1 VNGKDDLVAH
11 GKNLRELIKNKIMK
25 KLFKILGITLIA
37 VLILIGTGPF
47 FFKDQIAEIIKNKL
61 NASMDAQIDFVE
73 VDLSLF
79 RAFPD
84 ARLQIEGVS
93 ILNKAPF
100 DGDTL
105 FYGKEVKLD
114 LPIGDLFNNA
124 RDPIHVNELTVNGA
138 VARFTVNENGNS
150 SWDIAKEDVS
160 AKASPDPAA
169 EENTGFSFNL
179 KHYVIN
185 DSEIT
190 YEDLATKNKLV
201 LSNMHHSGNGD
212 FSSGEI
218 VLDTYTEAWVFY
230 GIDGINY
237 LSGQKVKL
245 DADILM
251 DLENQKYTFQENQ
264 AFINDLEL
272 KMNGYVI
279 IDEVSTMVDLTFD
292 TPSSDFKNFF
302 AMIPETYR
310 KNLDGITTTG
320 DFTVNGIIKGEVD
333 DNRIPKIDI
342 KISSK
347 NASFK
352 YLDLPKTVTN
362 INIDAQLK
370 NDTGDIDDT
379 YFNVAQTSFNIG
391 SDRISGNAMIRN
403 LTTNMDV
410 DLKAKGNLNFQN
422 LAQAFPLPEGMKLD
436 GKLALDMAT
445 KFDME
450 SIEKE
455 RYERINT
462 EGTASL
468 SQFKYEGD
476 ALTKPLV
483 INKASIDMTNARIK
497 LDDFDAQTGN
507 TDLKASGTINN
518 LIGFLLQDQDLK
530 GTFNVRFNT
539 LDASDFMTA
548 TEVVPAQKA
557 NNTTQTSTSA
567 TTEEAIKIPAF
578 LDANLDFQANRVLY
592 DGLELKKVSGV
603 ALVREETLTLN
614 NVQTDIFDGTIG
626 VNGSVST
633 KAAIPVFN
641 MALDMKNLDIA
652 KSFEGFDM
660 FKSFVPILK
669 SLQGKINSDLTLSGS
684 LDSQLSPILSTLAG
698 DALAQLLT
706 KEINAKNSPLLAT
719 LDQKVSFI
727 DLKKFDVSDITTTLK
742 FKDGALQVAPFD
754 FNIKG
759 IKATASGNHSLTDEM
774 DYTLA
779 LDVPAK
785 FLGKEGSSLLSKLT
799 AEDIDKLNVPV
810 PVKLSGSFL
819 SPKIDL
825 NLDLAVKNLTNQIVE
840 IQKQKLKDKGE
851 EALGNAVNDLISGN
865 NPLGGIK
872 DIINGNGKPKD
883 PATTQASDSTKNP
896 QKTRVKTEDKV
907 KEVAGSIINDLFGKK
922 NKKAVDTTKTK

>member
-1 VNGKDDLVAH
+1 
-11 GKNLRELIKNKIMK
+11 MK
-25 KLFKILGITLIA
+25 KLFKILAITAMAAVILIA
-37 VLILIGTGPF
+37 AAPF
-47 FFKDQIAEIIKNKL
+47 LFKDQITEIIKNKL
-61 NASMDAQIDFVE
+61 NASLDAQIDFVE

-79 RAFPD
+79 SAFPE
-84 ARLQIEGVS
+84 ARLHIEGVS
-93 ILNKAPF
+93 ITNKAPF
-100 DGDTL
+100 AGDTL

-114 LPIGDLFNNA
+114 LPIGDLFNDA
-124 RDPIHVNELTVNGA
+124 SDPIHVNELIVNGA

-150 SWDIAKEDVS
+150 SWDIAKEDAT

-179 KHYVIN
+179 KHYEMN
-185 DSEIT
+185 DAEIT
-190 YEDLATKNKLV
+190 YQDIATKNKLV
-201 LSNMHHSGNGD
+201 LSNMNHSGNGD

-218 VLDTYTEAWVFY
+218 VLDTYTEALVFY

-245 DADILM
+245 DAGILM
-251 DLENQKYTFQENQ
+251 DLENQQYTFQENK

-272 KMNGYVI
+272 KMNGYVKLEEAFI
-279 IDEVSTMVDLTFD
+279 MVDLTFD

-302 AMIPETYR
+302 ALIPETYR
-310 KNLDGITTTG
+310 KNLDGIATTG
-320 DFTVNGIIKGEVD
+320 DFTVNGTIKGEVD
-333 DNRIPKIDI
+333 DNRIPKMDI
-342 KISSK
+342 QISSK
-347 NASFK
+347 KASFK
-352 YLDLPKTVTN
+352 YSELPKMVTN

-391 SDRISGNAMIRN
+391 SDRISGTAMIRN
-403 LTTNMDV
+403 LITNMDV
-410 DLKAKGNLNFQN
+410 DLTAKGILNFQN
-422 LAQAFPLPEGMKLD
+422 LAQAFPLSEGMKLD
-436 GKLALDMAT
+436 GELALDVAT

-462 EGTASL
+462 KGTASL

-530 GTFNVRFNT
+530 GTFNVRSVT
-539 LDASDFMTA
+539 LDVADFMTA
-548 TEVVPAQKA
+548 TEVVAAQKA

-578 LDANLDFQANRVLY
+578 LDANLDFQVNRVLY
-592 DGLELKKVSGV
+592 DGLELKNVSGV
-603 ALVREETLTLN
+603 ALIREETVTLN

-633 KAAIPVFN
+633 KAVTPVFN

-660 FKSFVPILK
+660 FKSYVPILK
-669 SLQGKINSDLTLSGS
+669 SLQGKINTDLTLSGS
-684 LDSQLSPILSTLAG
+684 LDSQLSPILSTLVG
-698 DALAQLLT
+698 DAITQLLT
-706 KEINAKNSPLLAT
+706 KEIDVKNSPLLAA

-742 FKDGALQVAPFD
+742 FKNGAVQVAPFD

-759 IKATASGNHSLTDEM
+759 INATASGNHSLTNEM

-785 FLGKEGSSLLSKLT
+785 FLGKEGASLLSKLT
-799 AEDIDKLNVPV
+799 TEDIDKINVPI
-810 PVKLSGSFL
+810 PIKFSGSFL
-819 SPKIDL
+819 SPKISL

-851 EALGNAVNDLISGN
+851 EALGNAVNNIISGS

-872 DIINGNGKPKD
+872 DIISGNGKPKD
-883 PATTQASDSTKNP
+883 LGTKQPSDSTKNP
-896 QKTRVKTEDKV
+896 QNIPIKTEDKV

-922 NKKAVDTTKTK
+922 KAVDTTKAK

>member
-1 VNGKDDLVAH
+1 
-11 GKNLRELIKNKIMK
+11 MK
-25 KLFKILGITLIA
+25 KLFKILAITAMAAVILIA
-37 VLILIGTGPF
+37 AAPF
-47 FFKDQIAEIIKNKL
+47 LFKDQITEIIKNKL
-61 NASMDAQIDFVE
+61 NASLDAQIDFVE

-79 RAFPD
+79 SAFPE
-84 ARLQIEGVS
+84 ARLHIEGVS
-93 ILNKAPF
+93 ITNKAPF
-100 DGDTL
+100 AGDTL

-114 LPIGDLFNNA
+114 LPIGDLFNDA
-124 RDPIHVNELTVNGA
+124 SDPIHVNELIVNGA

-150 SWDIAKEDVS
+150 SWDIAKEDAT

-179 KHYVIN
+179 KHYEMN
-185 DSEIT
+185 DAEIT
-190 YEDLATKNKLV
+190 YQDIATKNKLV
-201 LSNMHHSGNGD
+201 LSNMNHSGNGD

-218 VLDTYTEAWVFY
+218 VLDTYTEALVFY

-245 DADILM
+245 DAGILM
-251 DLENQKYTFQENQ
+251 DLENQEYTFQENK

-272 KMNGYVI
+272 KMNGYVKLEEAFI
-279 IDEVSTMVDLTFD
+279 MVDLTFD

-302 AMIPETYR
+302 ALIPETYR
-310 KNLDGITTTG
+310 KNLDGIATTG
-320 DFTVNGIIKGEVD
+320 DFTVNGTIKGEVD
-333 DNRIPKIDI
+333 DNRIPKMDI
-342 KISSK
+342 QISSK
-347 NASFK
+347 KASFK
-352 YLDLPKTVTN
+352 YSELPKMVTN

-391 SDRISGNAMIRN
+391 SDRISGTAMIRN
-403 LTTNMDV
+403 LITNMDV
-410 DLKAKGNLNFQN
+410 DLTAKGILNFQN
-422 LAQAFPLPEGMKLD
+422 LAQAFPLSEGMKLD
-436 GKLALDMAT
+436 GKLALDVAT

-462 EGTASL
+462 KGTASL

-530 GTFNVRFNT
+530 GTFNVRSVT
-539 LDASDFMTA
+539 LDVADFMTA
-548 TEVVPAQKA
+548 TEVVATQKA

-578 LDANLDFQANRVLY
+578 LDANLDFQVNRVLY
-592 DGLELKKVSGV
+592 DGLELKNVSGV
-603 ALVREETLTLN
+603 ALIREETVTLN

-633 KAAIPVFN
+633 KAVTPVFN

-660 FKSFVPILK
+660 FKSYVPILK
-669 SLQGKINSDLTLSGS
+669 SLQGKINTDLTLSGS
-684 LDSQLSPILSTLAG
+684 LDSQLSPILSTLVG
-698 DALAQLLT
+698 DAITQLLT
-706 KEINAKNSPLLAT
+706 KEIDAKNSPLLAA

-742 FKDGALQVAPFD
+742 FKNGAVQVAPFD

-759 IKATASGNHSLTDEM
+759 INATASGNHSLTNEM

-785 FLGKEGSSLLSKLT
+785 FLGKEGASLLSKLT
-799 AEDIDKLNVPV
+799 TEDIDKINVPI
-810 PVKLSGSFL
+810 PVKFSGSFL
-819 SPKIDL
+819 SPKISL

-851 EALGNAVNDLISGN
+851 EALGNAVNNIISGS

-872 DIINGNGKPKD
+872 DIISGNGKPKD
-883 PATTQASDSTKNP
+883 LGTKQPSDSTKNP
-896 QKTRVKTEDKV
+896 QNIPIKTEDKV

-922 NKKAVDTTKTK
+922 KAVDTTKAK

>member
-1 VNGKDDLVAH
+1 
-11 GKNLRELIKNKIMK
+11 MK
-25 KLFKILGITLIA
+25 KLFKILAITAMAAVILIA
-37 VLILIGTGPF
+37 AAPF
-47 FFKDQIAEIIKNKL
+47 LFKDQITEIIKNKL
-61 NASMDAQIDFVE
+61 NASLDAQIDFVE

-79 RAFPD
+79 SAFPE
-84 ARLQIEGVS
+84 ARLHIEGVS
-93 ILNKAPF
+93 ITNKAPF
-100 DGDTL
+100 AGDTL

-114 LPIGDLFNNA
+114 LPIGDLFNDA
-124 RDPIHVNELTVNGA
+124 SDPIHVNELIVNGA

-150 SWDIAKEDVS
+150 SWDIAKEDAT

-179 KHYVIN
+179 KHYEMN

-190 YEDLATKNKLV
+190 YQDIATKNKLV
-201 LSNMHHSGNGD
+201 LSNMNHSGNGD

-218 VLDTYTEAWVFY
+218 VLDTYTEALVFY

-245 DADILM
+245 DAGILM
-251 DLENQKYTFQENQ
+251 DLENQQYTFQENK

-272 KMNGYVI
+272 KMNGYVKLEEAFI
-279 IDEVSTMVDLTFD
+279 MVDLTFD

-302 AMIPETYR
+302 ALIPETYR
-310 KNLDGITTTG
+310 KNLDGIATTG
-320 DFTVNGIIKGEVD
+320 DFTVNGTIKGEVD
-333 DNRIPKIDI
+333 DNRIPKMDI
-342 KISSK
+342 QISSK
-347 NASFK
+347 KASFK
-352 YLDLPKTVTN
+352 YSELPKMVTN

-391 SDRISGNAMIRN
+391 SDRISGTAMIRN
-403 LTTNMDV
+403 LITNMDV
-410 DLKAKGNLNFQN
+410 DLTAKGILNFQN
-422 LAQAFPLPEGMKLD
+422 LAQAFPLSEGMKLD
-436 GKLALDMAT
+436 GELALDVAT

-462 EGTASL
+462 KGTASL

-530 GTFNVRFNT
+530 GTFNVRSVT
-539 LDASDFMTA
+539 LDVADFMTA
-548 TEVVPAQKA
+548 TEVVATQKA

-578 LDANLDFQANRVLY
+578 LDANLDFQVNRVLY
-592 DGLELKKVSGV
+592 DGLELKNVSGV
-603 ALVREETLTLN
+603 ALIREETVTLN

-633 KAAIPVFN
+633 KAVTPVFN

-660 FKSFVPILK
+660 FKSYVPILK
-669 SLQGKINSDLTLSGS
+669 SLQGKINTDLTLSGS
-684 LDSQLSPILSTLAG
+684 LDSQLSPILSTLVG
-698 DALAQLLT
+698 DAITQLLT
-706 KEINAKNSPLLAT
+706 KEIDVKNSPLLAA

-742 FKDGALQVAPFD
+742 FKNGAVQVAPFD

-759 IKATASGNHSLTDEM
+759 INATASGNHSLTNEM

-785 FLGKEGSSLLSKLT
+785 FLGKEGASLLSKLT
-799 AEDIDKLNVPV
+799 TEDIDKINVPI
-810 PVKLSGSFL
+810 PIKFSGSFL
-819 SPKIDL
+819 SPKISL

-851 EALGNAVNDLISGN
+851 EALGNAVNNIISGS

-872 DIINGNGKPKD
+872 DIISGNGKPKD
-883 PATTQASDSTKNP
+883 LGTKQPSDSTKNP
-896 QKTRVKTEDKV
+896 QNIPIKTEDKV

-922 NKKAVDTTKTK
+922 KAVDTTKAK

>member
-1 VNGKDDLVAH
+1 
-11 GKNLRELIKNKIMK
+11 MK
-25 KLFKILGITLIA
+25 KLFKILVITAMAAVILIA
-37 VLILIGTGPF
+37 AAPF
-47 FFKDQIAEIIKNKL
+47 LFKDQIAEIIKNKL
-61 NASMDAQIDFVE
+61 NASLDAQIDFVE

-79 RAFPD
+79 SAFPE
-84 ARLQIEGVS
+84 ARLHIQGVS
-93 ILNKAPF
+93 ITNKAPF
-100 DGDTL
+100 AGDTL

-114 LPIGDLFNNA
+114 LPIGDLFNDA
-124 RDPIHVNELTVNGA
+124 SDPIHVNELIVNGA

-150 SWDIAKEDVS
+150 SWDIAKEDAS

-169 EENTGFSFNL
+169 EKNTGFSFNL
-179 KHYVIN
+179 KHYEMN

-190 YEDLATKNKLV
+190 YQDIATKNKLV
-201 LSNMHHSGNGD
+201 LSNMNHSGNGD

-218 VLDTYTEAWVFY
+218 VLDTYTEALVFY

-245 DADILM
+245 DAGILM
-251 DLENQKYTFQENQ
+251 DLENQEYTFQENK

-272 KMNGYVI
+272 KMNGYVKLEEAFI
-279 IDEVSTMVDLTFD
+279 MVDLTFD

-302 AMIPETYR
+302 ALIPETYR
-310 KNLDGITTTG
+310 KNLDGIATTG
-320 DFTVNGIIKGEVD
+320 DFTVNGTIKGEVD
-333 DNRIPKIDI
+333 DNRIPKMDI
-342 KISSK
+342 QISSK
-347 NASFK
+347 KASFK
-352 YLDLPKTVTN
+352 YSELPKMVTN

-391 SDRISGNAMIRN
+391 SDRISGTAMIRN
-403 LTTNMDV
+403 LITNMDV
-410 DLKAKGNLNFQN
+410 DLTAKGILNFQN
-422 LAQAFPLPEGMKLD
+422 LAQAFPLSEGMKLD
-436 GKLALDMAT
+436 GKLALDVAT

-462 EGTASL
+462 KGTASL

-530 GTFNVRFNT
+530 GTFNVRSVT
-539 LDASDFMTA
+539 LDVADFMTA
-548 TEVVPAQKA
+548 TEVVAAQKA

-578 LDANLDFQANRVLY
+578 LDANLDFQVNRVLY
-592 DGLELKKVSGV
+592 DGLELKNVSGV
-603 ALVREETLTLN
+603 ALIREETVTLN

-633 KAAIPVFN
+633 KAVTPVFN

-660 FKSFVPILK
+660 FKSYVPILK
-669 SLQGKINSDLTLSGS
+669 SLQGKINTDLTLSGS
-684 LDSQLSPILSTLAG
+684 LDSQLSPILSTLVG
-698 DALAQLLT
+698 DAITQLLT
-706 KEINAKNSPLLAT
+706 KEIDAKNSPLLAA

-742 FKDGALQVAPFD
+742 FKNGAVQVAPFD

-759 IKATASGNHSLTDEM
+759 INATASGNHSLTNEM

-785 FLGKEGSSLLSKLT
+785 FLGKEGASLLSKLT
-799 AEDIDKLNVPV
+799 TEDIDKINVPI
-810 PVKLSGSFL
+810 PVKFSGSFL
-819 SPKIDL
+819 SPKISL

-851 EALGNAVNDLISGN
+851 EALGNAVNNIISGS

-872 DIINGNGKPKD
+872 DIISGNGKPKD
-883 PATTQASDSTKNP
+883 LGTKQPSDSTKNP
-896 QKTRVKTEDKV
+896 QNIPIKTEDKV

-922 NKKAVDTTKTK
+922 KAVDTTKAK

>member
-1 VNGKDDLVAH
+1 
-11 GKNLRELIKNKIMK
+11 MK
-25 KLFKILGITLIA
+25 KLFKILAITAMAAVILIA
-37 VLILIGTGPF
+37 AAPF
-47 FFKDQIAEIIKNKL
+47 LFKDQITEIIKNKL
-61 NASMDAQIDFVE
+61 NASLDAQIDFVE

-79 RAFPD
+79 SAFPE
-84 ARLQIEGVS
+84 ARLHIQGVS
-93 ILNKAPF
+93 ITNKAPF
-100 DGDTL
+100 AGDTL

-114 LPIGDLFNNA
+114 LPIGDLFNDA
-124 RDPIHVNELTVNGA
+124 SDPIHVNELIVNGA

-150 SWDIAKEDVS
+150 SWDIAKEDAT

-179 KHYVIN
+179 KHYEMN
-185 DSEIT
+185 DAEIT
-190 YEDLATKNKLV
+190 YQDIATKNKLV
-201 LSNMHHSGNGD
+201 LSNMNHSGNGD

-218 VLDTYTEAWVFY
+218 VLDTYTEALVFY

-245 DADILM
+245 DAGILM
-251 DLENQKYTFQENQ
+251 DLENQEYTFQENK

-272 KMNGYVI
+272 KMNGYVKLEEAFI
-279 IDEVSTMVDLTFD
+279 MVDLTFD

-302 AMIPETYR
+302 ALIPETYR
-310 KNLDGITTTG
+310 KNLDGIATTG
-320 DFTVNGIIKGEVD
+320 DFTVNGTIKGEVD
-333 DNRIPKIDI
+333 DNRIPKMDI
-342 KISSK
+342 QISSK
-347 NASFK
+347 KASFK
-352 YLDLPKTVTN
+352 YSELPKMVTN

-391 SDRISGNAMIRN
+391 SDRISGTAMIRN
-403 LTTNMDV
+403 LITNMDV
-410 DLKAKGNLNFQN
+410 DLTAKGILNFQN
-422 LAQAFPLPEGMKLD
+422 LAQAFPLSEGMKLD
-436 GKLALDMAT
+436 GELALDVAT

-462 EGTASL
+462 KGTASL

-530 GTFNVRFNT
+530 GTFNVRSVT
-539 LDASDFMTA
+539 LDVADFMTA
-548 TEVVPAQKA
+548 TEVVAAQKA

-578 LDANLDFQANRVLY
+578 LDANLDFQVNRVLY
-592 DGLELKKVSGV
+592 DGLELKNVSGV
-603 ALVREETLTLN
+603 ALIREETVTLN

-633 KAAIPVFN
+633 KAVTPVFN

-660 FKSFVPILK
+660 FKSYVPILK
-669 SLQGKINSDLTLSGS
+669 SLQGKINTDLTLSGS
-684 LDSQLSPILSTLAG
+684 LDSQLSPILSTLVG
-698 DALAQLLT
+698 DAITQLLT
-706 KEINAKNSPLLAT
+706 KEIDVKNSPLLAA

-742 FKDGALQVAPFD
+742 FKNGAVQVAPFD

-759 IKATASGNHSLTDEM
+759 INATASGNHSLTNEM

-785 FLGKEGSSLLSKLT
+785 FLGKEGASLLSKLT
-799 AEDIDKLNVPV
+799 TEDIDKINVPI
-810 PVKLSGSFL
+810 PVKFSGSFL
-819 SPKIDL
+819 SPKISL

-851 EALGNAVNDLISGN
+851 EALGNAVNNIISGS

-872 DIINGNGKPKD
+872 DIISGNGKPKD
-883 PATTQASDSTKNP
+883 LGTKQPSDSTKNP
-896 QKTRVKTEDKV
+896 QNIPIKTEDKV

-922 NKKAVDTTKTK
+922 KAVDTTKAK

>member
-1 VNGKDDLVAH
+1 
-11 GKNLRELIKNKIMK
+11 MK
-25 KLFKILGITLIA
+25 KLFKILAITAMAAVILIA
-37 VLILIGTGPF
+37 AAPF
-47 FFKDQIAEIIKNKL
+47 LFKDQITEIIKNKL
-61 NASMDAQIDFVE
+61 NASLDAQIDFVE

-79 RAFPD
+79 SAFPE
-84 ARLQIEGVS
+84 ARLHIQGVS
-93 ILNKAPF
+93 ITNKAPF
-100 DGDTL
+100 AGDTL

-114 LPIGDLFNNA
+114 LPIGDLFNDA
-124 RDPIHVNELTVNGA
+124 SDPIHVNELIVNGA

-150 SWDIAKEDVS
+150 SWDIAKEDAT

-179 KHYVIN
+179 KHYEMN
-185 DSEIT
+185 DAEIT
-190 YEDLATKNKLV
+190 YQDIATKNKLV
-201 LSNMHHSGNGD
+201 LSNMNHSGNGD

-218 VLDTYTEAWVFY
+218 VLDTYTEALVFY

-245 DADILM
+245 DAGILM
-251 DLENQKYTFQENQ
+251 DLENQEYTFQENK

-272 KMNGYVI
+272 KMNGYVKLEEAFI
-279 IDEVSTMVDLTFD
+279 MVDLTFD

-302 AMIPETYR
+302 ALIPETYR
-310 KNLDGITTTG
+310 KNLDGIATTG
-320 DFTVNGIIKGEVD
+320 DFTVNGTIKGEVD
-333 DNRIPKIDI
+333 DNRIPKMDI
-342 KISSK
+342 QISSK
-347 NASFK
+347 KASFK
-352 YLDLPKTVTN
+352 YSELPKMVTN

-391 SDRISGNAMIRN
+391 SDRISGTAMIRN
-403 LTTNMDV
+403 LITNMDV
-410 DLKAKGNLNFQN
+410 DLTAKGILNFQN
-422 LAQAFPLPEGMKLD
+422 LAQAFPLSEGMKLD
-436 GKLALDMAT
+436 GKLALDVAT

-462 EGTASL
+462 KGTASL

-530 GTFNVRFNT
+530 GTFNVRSVT
-539 LDASDFMTA
+539 LDVADFMTA
-548 TEVVPAQKA
+548 TEVVAAQKA

-578 LDANLDFQANRVLY
+578 LDANLDFQVNRVLY
-592 DGLELKKVSGV
+592 DGLELKNVSGV
-603 ALVREETLTLN
+603 ALIREETVTLN

-633 KAAIPVFN
+633 KAVTPVFN

-660 FKSFVPILK
+660 FKSYVPILK
-669 SLQGKINSDLTLSGS
+669 SLQGKINTDLTLSGS
-684 LDSQLSPILSTLAG
+684 LDSQLSPILSTLVG
-698 DALAQLLT
+698 DAITQLLT
-706 KEINAKNSPLLAT
+706 KEIDVKNSPLLAA

-742 FKDGALQVAPFD
+742 FKNGAVQVAPFD

-759 IKATASGNHSLTDEM
+759 INATASGNHSLTNEM

-785 FLGKEGSSLLSKLT
+785 FLGKEGASLLSKLT
-799 AEDIDKLNVPV
+799 TEDIDKINVPI
-810 PVKLSGSFL
+810 PVKFSGSFL
-819 SPKIDL
+819 SPKISL

-851 EALGNAVNDLISGN
+851 EALGNAVNNIISGS

-872 DIINGNGKPKD
+872 DIISGNGKPKD
-883 PATTQASDSTKNP
+883 LGTKQPSDSTKNP
-896 QKTRVKTEDKV
+896 QNIPIKTEDKV

-922 NKKAVDTTKTK
+922 KAVDTTKAK